1 MTAAAR
7 AGRLARRLRT
17 DDSGQVLVLAIG
29 FVAVALALIATVA
42 AVTSVQLERKR
53 LLSVADA
60 AAAYAAGT
68 YDETL
73 FHSNLD
79 RVGEETGNPA
89 IVLTDASVA
98 AGAQEYLDDSAD
110 AVSLRDV
117 RLVSGTSPDGQTAVV
132 ELAGVARPA
141 LIGWLM
147 DVLDD
152 GGGVRI
158 VVEGAA
164 RGS

>member
-1 MTAAAR
+1 M
-7 AGRLARRLRT
+7 
-17 DDSGQVLVLAIG
+17 
-29 FVAVALALIATVA
+29 
-42 AVTSVQLERKR
+42 
-53 LLSVADA
+53 
-60 AAAYAAGT
+60 
-68 YDETL
+68 
-73 FHSNLD
+73 
-79 RVGEETGNPA
+79 
-89 IVLTDASVA
+89 LTDASVA

-141 LIGWLM
+141 LVGWLM
-147 DVLDD
+147 EVLDD
-152 GGGVRI
+152 DGGVRI

>member
-1 MTAAAR
+1 MTPGAGAAR
-7 AGRLARRLRT
+7 PGRRLRD

-68 YDETL
+68 FDEPL

-79 RVGEETGNPA
+79 RVGGGAVDPV

-98 AGAQEYLDDSAD
+98 TGAQEYLDDSSD
-110 AVSLRDV
+110 VVSLRDV
-117 RLVSGTSPDGQTAVV
+117 RLVSGTTPDGQTAVV

-141 LIGWLM
+141 LVGWLM

-152 GGGVRI
+152 DGGVRI

>member
-1 MTAAAR
+1 MTPTGR
-7 AGRLARRLRT
+7 AGRLARRLRD
-17 DDSGQVLVLAIG
+17 DDSGQVLVLAVG

-79 RVGEETGNPA
+79 RVGEETGNPV

-110 AVSLRDV
+110 VLSLRDV
-117 RLVSGTSPDGQTAVV
+117 RLLSGKSPDGQTAVV

-141 LIGWLM
+141 LVGWLM

-152 GGGVRI
+152 DGGAHGTLDC
-158 VVEGAA
+158 
-164 RGS
+164 

>member
-1 MTAAAR
+1 MRKERAAR
-7 AGRLARRLRT
+7 TARRLRD

-68 YDETL
+68 YDEAL
-73 FHSNLD
+73 FHSSFD
-79 RVGEETGNPA
+79 RIGDGAPGPA

-98 AGAQEYLDDSAD
+98 KGAQEYLAASSGV
-110 AVSLRDV
+110 VSLREV
-117 RLVSGTSPDGQTAVV
+117 QLVSATSPDGQTAVV
-132 ELAGVARPA
+132 ELSGVARPA
-141 LIGWLM
+141 LVGWLT

-152 GGGVRI
+152 DGGVRI
-158 VVEGAA
+158 VVQGAA
-164 RGS
+164 RGG

>member
-1 MTAAAR
+1 MTPAGRAR
-7 AGRLARRLRT
+7 RLARRLRD

-68 YDETL
+68 FDETL
-73 FHSNLD
+73 FHANLD
-79 RVGEETGNPA
+79 QVGDETVDPV

-98 AGAQEYLDDSAD
+98 TAAQEYLDDSAD
-110 AVSLRDV
+110 VVPLRDV
-117 RLVSGTSPDGQTAVV
+117 RLVAGTSPDGQTAVV

-141 LIGWLM
+141 LVGWLM

-152 GGGVRI
+152 DGGVRI